1 LKPTIHIFSK
11 EEMVPKGLVMSAKY
25 CIFGPLNLHLLNL

>member
-1 LKPTIHIFSK
+1 MRHSMSFTQES
-11 EEMVPKGLVMSAKY
+11 VMSGKY